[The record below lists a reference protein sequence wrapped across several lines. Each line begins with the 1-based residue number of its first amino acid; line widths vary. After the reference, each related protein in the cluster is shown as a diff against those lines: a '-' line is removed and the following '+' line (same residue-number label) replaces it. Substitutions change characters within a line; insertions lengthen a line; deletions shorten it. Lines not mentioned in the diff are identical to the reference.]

1 MFVSVVT
8 LNSQL
13 KVISIKGEKVSVV
26 GIFYMISSIHF
37 SFTIAERESYGEDI
51 ADTETE
57 RSTGHSDEDKYDDSF
72 INDADLEIIPPSPV
86 SGGGGILCYFSL
98 FSVNIHEL
106 DIKVKFWDIST
117 NVKYPIK

>member
-1 MFVSVVT
+1 M
-8 LNSQL
+8 